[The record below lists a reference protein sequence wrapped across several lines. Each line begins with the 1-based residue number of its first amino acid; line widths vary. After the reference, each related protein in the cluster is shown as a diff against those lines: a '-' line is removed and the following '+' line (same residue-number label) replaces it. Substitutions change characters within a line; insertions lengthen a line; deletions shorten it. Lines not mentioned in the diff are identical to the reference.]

1 MLFKGSQDLAHL
13 LLNERCHILAKRHE
27 RFLLLREVAAEL
39 VHLAAIL
46 LVLLRELA
54 RKLLLR
60 ICELAQQV
68 SAEVFHLILVL
79 PPLLRKLGV
88 VLLNLVRLVTY
99 LLGQRFASPLLLLQG
114 ALQLVALHRE
124 LTAEILFL
132 LLESRRKLLKG
143 STSLC

>member
-99 LLGQRFASPLLLLQG
+99 LLGHRFAAALAPGHAATRRAASRAGGGAALPAAGVSPQTAQG
-114 ALQLVALHRE
+114 QY
-124 LTAEILFL
+124 
-132 LLESRRKLLKG
+132 ESL
-143 STSLC
+143 